1 MRIAID
7 GTAAAGKG
15 TLAKK
20 IAEVLAYPYIDTGAL
35 YRGVA
40 LISKQRGVAW
50 DDEPSLTA
58 LTKILEFSFVTS
70 EVGFQLFCA
79 GTDISKAIRT
89 DDISEG
95 ASLVSSCVGVRSALL
110 QLQKDLAKQENVIMD
125 GRDIG
130 TVIMPDAEIKFYVDA
145 KVEVRAQRRL
155 AQMRAKGIDIEFDE
169 VLASLK
175 QRDILDKTREHAPLM
190 KAEDAILL
198 DTSSSSID
206 ESLSKMLGYIQRTS

>member
-20 IAEVLAYPYIDTGAL
+20 MAEALSYPYIDTGAL

-50 DDEPSLTA
+50 DDAEKLTA
-58 LTKILEFSFVTS
+58 LTKTLNFTFATS
-70 EVGFQLFCA
+70 TLGFQIFCD
-79 GTDISKAIRT
+79 GVDISKAIRT
-89 DDISEG
+89 DDVSQG
-95 ASLVSSCVGVRSALL
+95 ASLVSACGGVRSALL
-110 QLQKDLAKQENVIMD
+110 QIQKDLASQENVIMD

-145 KVEVRAQRRL
+145 SVEIRAQRRL
-155 AQMRAKGIDIEFDE
+155 LQMREKGIEVEFED
-169 VLASLK
+169 VLESLQ
-175 QRDILDKTREHAPLM
+175 QRDIQDKSRAHAPLKM
-190 KAEDAILL
+190 AEDAIQI
-198 DTSSSSID
+198 DTSTASIE
-206 ESLSKMLGYIQRTS
+206 ESLSEMLARIIK